1 MLAVKVRHL
10 NVDLDTMELVSH
22 ARLMSKNTE

>member
-1 MLAVKVRHL
+1 MLAVKIRHL

-22 ARLMSKNTE
+22 AKLMSKNTE